1 MTQGNINMGIWYET
15 SCNVKY
21 IPMLFRFEVLK
32 FSLGYQQD
40 IFINLKNGSTHKK
53 NKNVHVKTN
62 IYIHVHLFSFDEYG
76 FVNFQI

>member
-1 MTQGNINMGIWYET
+1 MIRVNISMGIWYET

-21 IPMLFRFEVLK
+21 ISMLFRFEVLK

-53 NKNVHVKTN
+53 IRMFMLKQ

>member
-1 MTQGNINMGIWYET
+1 MTRGNISMGIWYET

-40 IFINLKNGSTHKK
+40 IFINFEKWINTQK
-53 NKNVHVKTN
+53 NKNIHVKTN
-62 IYIHVHLFSFDEYG
+62 IYSCSFV
-76 FVNFQI
+76 FI